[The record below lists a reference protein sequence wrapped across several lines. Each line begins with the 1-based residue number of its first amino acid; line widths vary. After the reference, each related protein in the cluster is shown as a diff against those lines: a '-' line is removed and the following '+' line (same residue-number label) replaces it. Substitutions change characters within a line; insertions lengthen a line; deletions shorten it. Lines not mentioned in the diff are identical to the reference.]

1 LNRLSRSSDFFRKSP
16 LVVSSK
22 FVAENDNRPKE
33 KGIFLMKLN
42 RLASFAVLIAGAIGL
57 TATSA
62 TAATIIG
69 GDTSVALNSATATAL
84 VGLGF
89 TITPVSPATLAGLTA
104 DFPITGGNT
113 TSAIT
118 HSGGL
123 AFTKGGVTTDI
134 TNFTINLLNGTLFG
148 NVNGGNTPTT
158 FFDLGAGNVLTL
170 DATLAGA
177 LTSIYSIPNL
187 TGATIGVATVNAS
200 VAPEPSTLCLA
211 ALCGLG
217 ILALGRRRQQRC

>member
-1 LNRLSRSSDFFRKSP
+1 
-16 LVVSSK
+16 
-22 FVAENDNRPKE
+22 
-33 KGIFLMKLN
+33 MKLN
-42 RLASFAVLIAGAIGL
+42 RLASSAVLLAGAL
-57 TATSA
+57 FLSSTSA
-62 TAATIIG
+62 TAATIVG
-69 GDTSVALNSATATAL
+69 GDTSVALNSATVTAL

-89 TITPVSPATLAGLTA
+89 TIAPVAPGTLMGLTA

-113 TSAIT
+113 NSAIT

-148 NVNGGNTPTT
+148 DVNGGNTATT
-158 FFDLGAGNVLTL
+158 FFDLGAGGVLTL

-177 LTSIYSIPNL
+177 LSSIYGVPNL

-211 ALCGLG
+211 ALCGLSA
-217 ILALGRRRQQRC
+217 LAMARSRRRVC